1 MEFAHGTIRRVGAA
15 AVLTLVTL
23 GVTPV
28 GAADVILDAT
38 TGKRVGAFVIVSD
51 SAASNGTAVTLPN
64 QSRAKVITAV
74 AQPADYLEMSFMATA
89 NTPYHLW
96 VRMRASSNAW
106 ANDSIHVQ
114 FTNVSTGAIGT
125 TKSHEVNL
133 EDGSGAGLSGYGWQ
147 DNGYG
152 VGVLGPDIVFSTTGT
167 QTLRIQ
173 NREDGFVV
181 DEIVLSST
189 TYLRKSPGAL
199 KNDTTTLT
207 ISPPPTGLIRVPA
220 GANLQAALNGARPGD
235 TLMLAS
241 GARYVGNFDLPPSDG
256 PGYITITSDANVP
269 PAGTRV
275 SETLLGK
282 LAIIQSPN
290 GFPAVQARV
299 GANYYRFI
307 GVVFRG
313 VEGVASGPETTR
325 DIVGIGD
332 GSETDAS
339 TLPSHFIFD
348 RVLIR
353 GDATYGAKRG
363 ILGNGH
369 DITLKYS
376 DVRGIFRNS
385 QDTASFG
392 CFNCGKGYLLQHNW
406 LEAGAEVVMF
416 GGAPS
421 LAHTVAENIVV
432 EDNVLTR
439 PLAWKA
445 LAGPT
450 YNVKNLFELK
460 EGINVVVRRNYMEYN
475 WPPSQPGYAV
485 LITSKDSKKVAHVLF
500 ENNVVKSTSGGM
512 NMLGW
517 DYTTALMAP
526 TTDVTVRNNLFVIS
540 KKDYGGSGYFLL
552 IGSAPRD
559 IHFDHNTIIHDGTT
573 LVSAY
578 TGTYMTA
585 DGVKHTDG
593 TINGFVW
600 TNNLSL
606 NGSYGFNSY
615 GSMNCLNLLTAFPGI
630 TMYDNVL
637 AGTSGKYCP
646 VNNDYPTVTTFWS
659 YFQGVAAGNYSIL
672 SNAPTGSDGK
682 RVGADF
688 SSLPVRK

>member
-38 TGKRVGAFVIVSD
+38 TGKRVGAFVVVND
-51 SAASNGTAVTLPN
+51 AAASSGTAVTLPN

-74 AQPADYLEMSFMATA
+74 AQPADYLELSFTATA
-89 NTPYHLW
+89 GTPYHLW

-114 FTNVSTGAIGT
+114 FTNVSAAAIGT
-125 TKSHEVNL
+125 TKSYEVNL
-133 EDGSGAGLSGYGWQ
+133 EDGSGAGVSGYGWQ
-147 DNGYG
+147 DNGWG

-173 NREDGFVV
+173 NREDGFVI

-189 TYLRKSPGAL
+189 TYLRKSPGTL

-207 ISPPPTGLIRVPA
+207 IALTTGVIRVPA
-220 GANLQAALNGARPGD
+220 GADLQAALNGAKPGD

-256 PGYITITSDANVP
+256 PDYITITSDANVP
-269 PAGTRV
+269 AAGTRV
-275 SETLLGK
+275 SDTLLGK

-313 VEGVASGPETTR
+313 VEGVASGAETTR

-376 DVRGIFRNS
+376 DLRSIFRNG
-385 QDTASFG
+385 QDTTAFG

-406 LEAGAEVVMF
+406 LEAGAEVVIF
-416 GGAPS
+416 GGAAS
-421 LAHTVAENIVV
+421 LAHTVAEDIVV

-439 PLAWKA
+439 PLAWKT
-445 LAGPT
+445 LAGAT
-450 YNVKNLFELK
+450 YSVKNLFELK
-460 EGINVVVRRNYMEYN
+460 EGINVVVRRNYMEFN
-475 WPPSQPGYAV
+475 WPPSQPGYAIV
-485 LITSKDSKKVAHVLF
+485 ITAKDRKKVANVRF
-500 ENNVVKSTSGGM
+500 EDNVVKSTAGGM
-512 NMLGW
+512 NILGW
-517 DYTTALMAP
+517 DYTTVVMAP
-526 TTDVTVRNNLFVIS
+526 TTDVIVRNNLFVIS
-540 KKDYGGSGYFLL
+540 KKEYGGTGYFLL

-559 IHFDHNTIIHDGTT
+559 IQFIHNTIIHDGTT

-578 TGTYMTA
+578 TGTYLMP
-585 DGVKHTDG
+585 DGLKHTDG

-615 GSMNCLNLLTAFPGI
+615 GSMNCLNLQAAFPDI

-646 VNNDYPTVTTFWS
+646 VNNYYPPVTAFWS
-659 YFQGVAAGNYSIL
+659 YFADVAAGDYTVL
-672 SNAPTGSDGK
+672 PTAPIGSDGK

-688 SSLPVRK
+688 SRLPVRK